1 MTLMAQDRSTVA
13 RECTESWLAALDTAL
28 QRCDID
34 SAAALFVADGYWRDV
49 LAFTWGLHTYCGVD
63 QIRSAMKMSV
73 PSAGIFGLRLD
84 ETVAPRYVR
93 RAGVTAIESFFT
105 FETTVGHGRG
115 VVRLHEPSDGGRP
128 RAWTLLTSLQEFRE
142 QGGSAAAVVDR
153 HSTRFGGPN
162 WWDQRQEKLRFADT
176 EPAVLVVGG
185 GQAGLAI
192 AARLG
197 QLDVDTLVID
207 REERIGDNWRH
218 RYHSLILHNEVW
230 VNHLPFMPFPDTW
243 PTYVPKDKLAG
254 WFEAYV
260 ESMEI
265 NFWTGTEFVGGQYEP
280 EHGRWRVTL
289 RRADGSE
296 RTVRPRHIVMAT
308 GVSGIPHLPTIP
320 GLERFSGAVL
330 HSSAF
335 ADGSAFAGKEVF
347 VIGSGNSGHDVAQE
361 MYARGARVTLVQRSA
376 TAVASVGPDA
386 AGRVYSLYSEGPS
399 TEDCDLLNISIPYPV
414 LRRSY
419 QLVTRDLYELDKD
432 LIEGLESVGFRVDYG
447 EDATGFQMKYLR
459 RGGGYYLN
467 VGCSDLIVEKKIKL
481 LQFSEIGHF
490 NAAGAVLEDG
500 RQVSVDAV
508 VLATGYQHQQEL
520 VRRLLG
526 DDVADRVGPVWGFDD
541 EGELRNMWKRTA
553 QEGLWFIAGSLAQC
567 RIFSKFLALQI
578 KACQDGLIARSAD
591 GSVPRGA
598 LRSQDLED
606 VEMDIGAV

>member
-1 MTLMAQDRSTVA
+1 MTLMTRDKSTVA
-13 RECTESWLAALDTAL
+13 RECTERWLAALDTAL

-34 SAAALFVADGYWRDV
+34 TAAALFVADGYWRDV
-49 LAFTWGLHTYCGVD
+49 LAFTWGLHTYYGVD
-63 QIRSAMKMSV
+63 QIRSAMRLSA
-73 PSAGIFGLRLD
+73 PNAGIFGLRLD
-84 ETVAPRYVR
+84 EAVAPRYVM
-93 RAGVTAIESFFT
+93 RAGVTAIESVFT
-105 FETTVGHGRG
+105 FETAVGHGRG
-115 VVRLHEPSDGGRP
+115 VVRLHPPSDDGQQ

-142 QGGSAAAVVDR
+142 RRGIAAGVEH

-162 WWDQRQEKLRFADT
+162 WMDQRQEKVRFADT

-185 GQAGLAI
+185 GQAGLAV

-197 QLDVDTLVID
+197 QLDVETLVID

-218 RYHSLILHNEVW
+218 RYHSLVLHNEVW
-230 VNHLPFMPFPDTW
+230 VNHLPFMPFPATW

-260 ESMEI
+260 DSMEI
-265 NFWTGTEFVGGQYEP
+265 NFWTGTEFVDGRYEP
-280 EHGRWRVTL
+280 EHERWRVTT

-308 GVSGIPHLPTIP
+308 GVSGIPNLPTIP
-320 GLERFSGAVL
+320 GLEHFSGAIL
-330 HSSAF
+330 HSSEF
-335 ADGSAFAGKEVF
+335 ADGSTFAGKEVF

-376 TAVASVGPDA
+376 TAIASVGPDA

-419 QLVTRDLYELDKD
+419 QLITHDLYELDKD
-432 LIEGLESVGFRVDYG
+432 LIEGLEGVGFRVDYG

-467 VGCSDLIVEKKIKL
+467 VGCSDLIVEKKIQL
-481 LQFSEIGHF
+481 RQFSEVSQF
-490 NAAGAVLEDG
+490 NATGVVLKDG
-500 RQVSVDAV
+500 GHVPIDAV
-508 VLATGYQHQQEL
+508 VLATGYQPQQEL
-520 VRRLLG
+520 VRKLLG
-526 DDVADRVGPVWGFDD
+526 DHVADRVGPVWGFDG

-553 QEGLWFIAGSLAQC
+553 QEGLWFTAGSLAQC

-578 KACQDGLIARSAD
+578 KACEEGLIARSAD
-591 GSVPRGA
+591 ESTPRGA

-606 VEMDIGAV
+606 AKLGIGAV

>member
-49 LAFTWGLHTYCGVD
+49 LAFTWGLHTYCGVV

-218 RYHSLILHNEVW
+218 RYHSLVLHNEVW
-230 VNHLPFMPFPDTW
+230 VNHLPYMPFPATW
-243 PTYVPKDKLAG
+243 PAYVPKDKLAG
-254 WFEAYV
+254 WFEAYA
-260 ESMEI
+260 ESMELD
-265 NFWTGTEFVGGQYEP
+265 FWTGTELSGGSYDEGT
-280 EHGRWRVTL
+280 ECWTVDL
-289 RRADGSE
+289 RRADGGT
-296 RTVRPRHIVMAT
+296 RTLRPRHIVMAT
-308 GVSGIPHLPTIP
+308 GVSGMPNVPDIP
-320 GLERFSGAVL
+320 GLSNFGGRVMHSHEYGDATEWKGRDVL
-330 HSSAF
+330 
-335 ADGSAFAGKEVF
+335 
-347 VIGSGNSGHDVAQE
+347 VIGMGNSGHDISQDLHSN
-361 MYARGARVTLVQRSA
+361 GARVALVQR
-376 TAVASVGPDA
+376 
-386 AGRVYSLYSEGPS
+386 
-399 TEDCDLLNISIPYPV
+399 
-414 LRRSY
+414 
-419 QLVTRDLYELDKD
+419 
-432 LIEGLESVGFRVDYG
+432 
-447 EDATGFQMKYLR
+447 
-459 RGGGYYLN
+459 
-467 VGCSDLIVEKKIKL
+467 
-481 LQFSEIGHF
+481 
-490 NAAGAVLEDG
+490 
-500 RQVSVDAV
+500 
-508 VLATGYQHQQEL
+508 
-520 VRRLLG
+520 
-526 DDVADRVGPVWGFDD
+526 
-541 EGELRNMWKRTA
+541 
-553 QEGLWFIAGSLAQC
+553 
-567 RIFSKFLALQI
+567 
-578 KACQDGLIARSAD
+578 
-591 GSVPRGA
+591 
-598 LRSQDLED
+598 
-606 VEMDIGAV
+606 